1 MTDKPKIE
9 FPCRYPIKVIAVAH
23 EGAALRVVDIVRN
36 HAPDLT
42 PDDVTTR
49 QSRGAKFLAVRITLM
64 AKGEQ
69 QLRELYEDLM
79 SDSSV
84 RVVF

>member
-9 FPCRYPIKVIAVAH
+9 FPCRYPIKVIAVAN

-49 QSRGAKFLAVRITLM
+49 QSSGEKFLAVRINLM
-64 AKGEQ
+64 AQGEQ
-69 QLRELYEDLM
+69 QLRDLYTDLM
-79 SDSSV
+79 SDSAV
-84 RVVF
+84 RMVF

>member
-9 FPCRYPIKVIAVAH
+9 FPCRYPIKVIAVAD
-23 EGAALRVVDIVRN
+23 EGVALRVVEIVRN
-36 HAPDLT
+36 HAPELT

-49 QSRGAKFLAVRITLM
+49 QSSGEKFLAVRITLL
-64 AKGEQ
+64 AQGEQ
-69 QLRELYEDLM
+69 QLRDLYAELM

-84 RVVF
+84 RMVF